1 MATTSIPEA
10 PTSAERS
17 DRTATTTCG
26 YCGVGCRLETTAI
39 DGRIVSIR
47 PALDGPANEGHT
59 CLKGRFA
66 HGFTRSPDRLRT
78 PLIRD
83 AGGELRPASWE
94 EALDRIVSEL
104 TRIKGEHGADAIA
117 GLASSRATN
126 EDCYAMQRM
135 IRAAVGTNNIDNCSR
150 VCHSPTS
157 FAMRKAFGLSGAT
170 GSFTDIDHA
179 DVALLLGVNPTQG
192 HPVVGARIKQAAL
205 RGCKLIT
212 IDPRRIELADY
223 AAIHLA
229 PRPGTNAAVVL
240 GLCHV
245 VRREGL
251 LDEAFI
257 AARTEGWEALEE
269 LLEGYDPAAVEE
281 ITGIP
286 AAELEA
292 AARLYG
298 EADAASLLWGLGV
311 TEHKY
316 GSEVVQ
322 LLCDLAMMTGK
333 VGKPGSALLP
343 LRGQNN
349 VQGSSDMG
357 ALPDTYSA
365 YRSVEDPETA
375 DLFEGAWGAPLSR
388 RRGMTIPQMFDA
400 AVAGELKAMYIFGE
414 DVAQTDPDTAHVA
427 AALESL
433 EFLVCQE
440 IFENETTKFADVVLP
455 ASAFLEK
462 EGTFINA
469 ERRFQVVE
477 PAIDPPGEAR
487 TDFEIIG
494 EVARRLGHDFGWD
507 SPWDALDEVARL
519 TPHYAGVSRER
530 LGRSGLQWPVRPD
543 GSDSPTLYDTAFDR
557 PGGRGHFAAL
567 PYKAPGDAADE
578 DFPLVLVTGRILQ
591 HYNAGTMTRRTPN
604 ATLVD
609 RDLLEVHPLDAERLW
624 IKDGD
629 RVSVRSRVGRIEVE
643 AKVTERIEPGHVFT
657 TFHFPETRT
666 NLLVGQSADVN
677 TSCPE
682 YKVIAVDVRPIGEQ
696 PAFTPVVSDV
706 G

>member
-10 PTSAERS
+10 PAAE
-17 DRTATTTCG
+17 DRFDRVATTTCG
-26 YCGVGCRLETTAI
+26 YCGVGCRLETRAI
-39 DGRIVSIR
+39 DGRIVSIA

-78 PLIRD
+78 PLIRVD
-83 AGGELRPASWE
+83 GELRPASWE
-94 EALDRIVSEL
+94 QALDRIVGEL
-104 TRIKGEHGADAIA
+104 GRIKSEHGPDAIA

-126 EDCYAMQRM
+126 EDCYAMSRLL
-135 IRAAVGTNNIDNCSR
+135 RAAIGTNNIDNCSR

-157 FAMRKAFGLSGAT
+157 FALRKSFGLSGAT
-170 GSFTDIDHA
+170 GSFTDIDQA
-179 DVALLLGVNPTQG
+179 EVALLLGVNPTQG

-223 AAIHLA
+223 GAIHLS

-245 VRREGL
+245 IHREGL
-251 LDEAFI
+251 VDADFI
-257 AARTEGWEALEE
+257 AARTEGYEAVEE
-269 LLEGYDPAAVEE
+269 LLAGYDPVAVEE

-286 AAELEA
+286 AVDLEA
-292 AARLYG
+292 AALLYG
-298 EADAASLLWGLGV
+298 EAASGSLLWGLGV

-322 LLCDLAMMTGK
+322 LLCNLAMMTGK

-357 ALPDTYSA
+357 ALPDTYTA
-365 YRSVEDPETA
+365 YRSVEDEDVA
-375 DLFEGAWGAPLSR
+375 SLFEGAWEAPLSR
-388 RRGMTIPQMFDA
+388 HKGMKIPEMFDA

-414 DVAQTDPDTAHVA
+414 DVAQTDPDIAHVA
-427 AALESL
+427 AALANL
-433 EFLVCQE
+433 EFLICQE

-494 EVARRLGHDFGWD
+494 EVARRLGHEFGWQ

-519 TPHYAGVSRER
+519 TPDYAGVSRER
-530 LGRSGLQWPVRPD
+530 LGRRGLQWPVRPD
-543 GSDSPTLYDTAFDR
+543 GSDSPTLYDTVFDR

-567 PYKAPGDAADE
+567 PYKAPGDAADD

-591 HYNAGTMTRRTPN
+591 HYNAGTMTRRTGN
-604 ATLVD
+604 VRLVD
-609 RDLLEVHPLDAERLW
+609 RDVLEVHPVDAARLW
-624 IKDGD
+624 ISDGD
-629 RVSVRSRVGRIEVE
+629 KVSVRSRVGRIEVE
-643 AKVTERIEPGHVFT
+643 ATVTDRIEPGHVFT

-682 YKVIAVDVRPIGEQ
+682 YKVIAVDVRPISEE
-696 PAFTPVVSDV
+696 PSFVPVLAD
-706 G
+706 GD